1 MNELYEKLDLVKQ
14 ELDNLELFQQL
25 DDSLNKIKNNNE
37 LMKKINKYNECS
49 DEALRLD
56 IYNYEEF
63 MEYKKLE
70 NEVNLRDIDE
80 KVSKITDNY
89 TILRYPRDI
98 SSLNSLLEIS
108 DIMLSGKEK
117 YYNDLMYKMGL
128 GIEVSPLNPFI
139 KDYYSN
145 LKGDELN
152 EAEINVLGNKQNLEK
167 LVSSCEE
174 KLKDENITEQEKDL
188 LLHTI
193 EDTNYQINTQKEII
207 NLIQSLKVK
216 ERNKN
221 AK

>member
-1 MNELYEKLDLVKQ
+1 MSIDKTIGEVIAEAREQKNLSQRQLAKLAGI
-14 ELDNLELFQQL
+14 N
-25 DDSLNKIKNNNE
+25 SSGISKIE
-37 LMKKINKYNECS
+37 AGERDPSPKILRKISKY
-49 DEALRLD
+49 
-56 IYNYEEF
+56 I
-63 MEYKKLE
+63 
-70 NEVNLRDIDE
+70 EVN
-80 KVSKITDNY
+80 
-89 TILRYPRDI
+89 
-98 SSLNSLLEIS
+98 
-108 DIMLSGKEK
+108 
-117 YYNDLMYKMGL
+117 YNDLMYQMGL

-167 LVSSCEE
+167 LVLSCEE
-174 KLKDENITEQEKDL
+174 KLKNENILEQEKDL

-193 EDTNYQINTQKEII
+193 EDTNYQINTQNEII